1 MEVYFDPDVLK
12 QVAPE
17 FQQDLL
23 EGLTECRYSQVS
35 SNGVLVNSENAKQN
49 SSGSRGGVFVNSE
62 NAKQSWLR
70 EEEKIISISPNGN
83 GRSHNDR
90 LYAYYDRKTDRM
102 YVFHYLTDHDTSNK
116 DTMNKLIAEG
126 PDAINYDIMEKINA
140 HQVALDSGQKPE
152 GLGFEDA
159 KVHLNARQIAN
170 LARERLD
177 LDEVFKS
184 KPHLK
189 ETCTF
194 LQGEFHNAKYEP
206 ANFEA
211 LKEMCMDPDGNFL
224 PNTVEGK
231 QTILQYAE
239 TDPEF
244 KKFLEEMYVEYEK
257 IHPLK
262 TDAEIKAETNTNGP
276 SDDGRD
282 GGGTTENP
290 DNNKPKANGDQ
301 PNSDA
306 EQPNRANQNGDQP
319 DNNAEQPNRANQNGD
334 QPNSDGRNTGNQTR
348 RRLRT
353 LSQNAW
359 QNIDPNDPSKGI
371 QKKVQN
377 PGEARRM
384 MGQYQQLGIKCRYNE
399 NTNSIEITDAESVQ
413 KLHELRTRNTTHG
426 TRTNSGTTHGSTR
439 SRGRRNNTARTNGST
454 PRRGRGRGN
463 PIQTV
468 INLAR

>member
-1 MEVYFDPDVLK
+1 MEVYFDPDVFK

-17 FQQDLL
+17 FQESLL
-23 EGLTECRYSQVS
+23 QGLTECRYSP
-35 SNGVLVNSENAKQN
+35 
-49 SSGSRGGVFVNSE
+49 GSRGGIFANSE

-90 LYAYYDRKTDRM
+90 LYAHYDRKTDRM

-140 HQVALDSGQKPE
+140 HQAALDSGQKPE

-194 LQGEFHNAKYEP
+194 LQGEFYNAKNNP
-206 ANFEA
+206 KDLKV
-211 LKEMCMDPDGNFL
+211 LKEMCMDPEGNFL

-239 TDPEF
+239 ERNDPEF
-244 KKFLEEMYVEYEK
+244 KNFLEEMYVEYEK

-282 GGGTTENP
+282 GDTRNTDNNEPKPDGDQPNRPSDDGRDGGGTTENP
-290 DNNKPKANGDQ
+290 NNNEPKPD
-301 PNSDA
+301 
-306 EQPNRANQNGDQP
+306 
-319 DNNAEQPNRANQNGD
+319 GD

-384 MGQYQQLGIKCRYNE
+384 MGQYQQHGIRCRYNE

-426 TRTNSGTTHGSTR
+426 SRTTSRPTSVGTR
-439 SRGRRNNTARTNGST
+439 SRGKRNNAARTPRDGDTPN
-454 PRRGRGRGN
+454 PRRISRAVRA
-463 PIQTV
+463 V
-468 INLAR
+468 R

>member
-12 QVAPE
+12 QVASE

-140 HQVALDSGQKPE
+140 HQAALDSGQKPE

-159 KVHLNARQIAN
+159 KVHLNARQMAN

-177 LDEVFKS
+177 LDEVFKDDS
-184 KPHLK
+184 HLK
-189 ETCTF
+189 KACTF

-206 ANFEA
+206 ADFEA

-224 PNTVEGK
+224 PNTVKGK
-231 QTILQYAE
+231 KTILQYAE
-239 TDPEF
+239 NDPEF
-244 KKFLEEMYVEYEK
+244 KNFLEEMYVEYEK

-262 TDAEIKAETNTNGP
+262 TDAEIKAETNG
-276 SDDGRD
+276 D
-282 GGGTTENP
+282 
-290 DNNKPKANGDQ
+290 KLNGDK

-306 EQPNRANQNGDQP
+306 EQPNRANQNGDKP
-319 DNNAEQPNRANQNGD
+319 KSRL
-334 QPNSDGRNTGNQTR
+334 GRP
-348 RRLRT
+348 
-353 LSQNAW
+353 LSRNAW

-371 QKKVQN
+371 RKIVDNKELAQKLI
-377 PGEARRM
+377 
-384 MGQYQQLGIKCRYNE
+384 GQYKQANIQCMYNK
-399 NTNSIEITDAESVQ
+399 NTKSIEITDSESVR
-413 KLHELRTRNTTHG
+413 KLREFETKGSSASINT
-426 TRTNSGTTHGSTR
+426 SGRKVNPLS
-439 SRGRRNNTARTNGST
+439 
-454 PRRGRGRGN
+454 GRGSKVKDTNTPGGKNTPEGKNIRKATRA
-463 PIQTV
+463 I
-468 INLAR
+468 R